1 MVFGLLCL
9 SNVAALAYFTI
20 ARPLETNQS
29 PIFAESDRGW
39 LWGWTWGT
47 ESTVSVIDH
56 NPVVSFPSRPG
67 EFIFFSSVFANN
79 LPCSCFWWRD

>member
-9 SNVAALAYFTI
+9 SYLNVLAYFTI
-20 ARPLETNQS
+20 ARPLESQQNA
-29 PIFAESDRGW
+29 IFTGKSERGW

-67 EFIFFSSVFANN
+67 ISSYLA
-79 LPCSCFWWRD
+79 

>member
-1 MVFGLLCL
+1 MRSPLEALQQFTVSLQKSMVFGLLCL

-20 ARPLETNQS
+20 ARPLDTHHN
-29 PIFAESDRGW
+29 PVFVESDRGW

-67 EFIFFSSVFANN
+67 MF
-79 LPCSCFWWRD
+79 